1 MSTRYARPY
10 ICPNR
15 EEQRQQGLVSMGA
28 LVLLVVMV
36 FMGRG
41 LVHFVQQGAA
51 ISHGLRQEMH
61 LRLAAESMVEKHW
74 LLLKKDDSKLQS
86 LRADTSVF
94 LEKGTHEGFAYT
106 VFARNWGGEIYIIAT
121 AFRRET
127 EIDKIAEPHVMVK
140 GVLGKEG
147 EHYVWRGWA
156 P

>member
-1 MSTRYARPY
+1 MSTQYVQPY
-10 ICPNR
+10 ICPHR
-15 EEQRQQGLVSMGA
+15 EEQRQQGIVSIGA

-51 ISHGLRQEMH
+51 ISHGLRQEMNM
-61 LRLAAESMVEKHW
+61 RLAAESMVEKHW
-74 LLLKKDDSKLQS
+74 LLLKQDDSKLQR
-86 LRADTSVF
+86 LRPDTMIF
-94 LEKGTHEGFAYT
+94 LDKGTYGGFVYT
-106 VFARNWGGEIYIIAT
+106 VYARNWGEEIYIIAT

-127 EIDKIAEPHVMVK
+127 ELDKIAEPHVMVK